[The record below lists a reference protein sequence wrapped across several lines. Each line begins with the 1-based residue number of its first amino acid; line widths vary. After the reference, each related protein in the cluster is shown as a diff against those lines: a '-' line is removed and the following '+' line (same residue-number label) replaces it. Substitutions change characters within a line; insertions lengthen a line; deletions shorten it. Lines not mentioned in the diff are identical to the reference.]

1 MNESNIYRSDVG
13 IDAPVSATSDTVE
26 TPMTADTSATAE
38 TPLTPAEEIE
48 AAELRAE
55 IEATREEMSGT
66 LGAIGDRLDPERLMP
81 QAKETVR
88 GATIGKVEDAVTNAG
103 ETAKGA
109 GLTMWQTIKQNPIPA
124 AMAGIGLWWLYQ
136 SRSSTQGQQGGYRY
150 AGSTAYDGY
159 QGGYGGAY
167 PAAGYASGTDGGQS
181 PVDAAGQVAGQAA
194 GQVKQTAGDVVG
206 TVAGTVTT
214 AAGTVAGTVQNVAT
228 QAVWQTQGVVQ
239 QASTQLG
246 RTMRENPLA
255 LAAVATGAG
264 VAVGLLVPET
274 PHEHRLMGEARD
286 TVVERTGEVV
296 NETMDKVRQVTDRA
310 ETAVMEKVEEKGLVS
325 SGVNGGGS
333 SLDGGTSEDLTA
345 GIQPSRSRSGGSTE
359 SL

>member
-1 MNESNIYRSDVG
+1 MTENNIYRTDEALDV
-13 IDAPVSATSDTVE
+13 STSDASVDT
-26 TPMTADTSATAE
+26 TAAAAS
-38 TPLTPAEEIE
+38 EEIE
-48 AAELRAE
+48 TAELRAE
-55 IEATREEMSGT
+55 IDATREEMSGT
-66 LGAIGDRLDPERLMP
+66 LGAIGDRLDPERLMN

-109 GLTMWQTIKQNPIPA
+109 GLTMWQTIKQNPVPA

-150 AGSTAYDGY
+150 AGSTGYDGY

-167 PAAGYASGTDGGQS
+167 TAGGGSASGGTDGGQS
-181 PVDAAGQVAGQAA
+181 PVEAVGQVAGQAA

-206 TVAGTVTT
+206 TVAGTVGG
-214 AAGTVAGTVQNVAT
+214 AAGQVAGTVQTVAT
-228 QAVWQTQGVVQ
+228 QAVWQAQGLVQ
-239 QASTQLG
+239 QTTSQLQ

-296 NETMDKVRQVTDRA
+296 SETMDKVRQATDQA
-310 ETAVMEKVEEKGLVS
+310 ETVVMQTVEEKGLVS
-325 SGVNGGGS
+325 GGGNGGGS
-333 SLDGGTSEDLTA
+333 AGASSGGTGENLAA
-345 GIQPSRSRSGGSTE
+345 GIQPGATRSVGDGGS
-359 SL
+359 